1 MHQLSGLSRGAV
13 LGSGPDFS
21 WATLQIHYYMLLRF
35 WALCKSFSLRTAL
48 DIILHPSFH
57 ISLLASQSVSQKRAS
72 PEHVFDCRNSIN
84 DCCPIIVCLVV
95 CDLVS
100 CLSVFHKSIM
110 CLFLLRIDF
119 HLATPPWMFGCW
131 SATLTAMCTP
141 NGVKLVSERCF
152 LKTLQTLWLLAG
164 WVHK

>member
-95 CDLVS
+95 WDLVS

-110 CLFLLRIDF
+110 CLFFIKDWLPFGYSTMNVWLLKCYTDSNVHPKRREIGLREVF
-119 HLATPPWMFGCW
+119 PQKPCKRFGC
-131 SATLTAMCTP
+131 
-141 NGVKLVSERCF
+141 
-152 LKTLQTLWLLAG
+152 
-164 WVHK
+164 